1 VVVGF
6 GPAGQ
11 HEQVLAGTRQALP
24 PLWKFVTPMPCVAVQ
39 LLDEV
44 RAWGFHAYD
53 YETYLADLSDEA
65 TEVVAEHLP
74 RKNSP
79 LSVLVQHEREETG
92 MRLRDLWARRPAVA
106 GGSVHHVQ
114 AVSSRTAPSP
124 LSRFQVAQSPVAATR
139 LATVPGTQKGP
150 LPDRKGP

>member
-1 VVVGF
+1 
-6 GPAGQ
+6 
-11 HEQVLAGTRQALP
+11 
-24 PLWKFVTPMPCVAVQ
+24 MPCVAVQ

-53 YETYLADLSDEA
+53 FETYLADLSDEA

-79 LSVLVQHEREETG
+79 LSVLVQHELEETG

-106 GGSVHHVQ
+106 DGSVHHVQ
-114 AVSSRTAPSP
+114 AVSSRVIPSP
-124 LSRFQVAQSPVAATR
+124 RRAAR
-139 LATVPGTQKGP
+139 PHEAGCYYILYYSARHAKGP
-150 LPDRKGP
+150 LPAGKGP